1 MGLAMEWQMIGTVIR
16 RDKIEGAREMKGK
29 SAAMKSSSI

>member
-1 MGLAMEWQMIGTVIR
+1 MIGTVIR
-16 RDKIEGAREMKGK
+16 RDKIEETVEMKGK

>member
-1 MGLAMEWQMIGTVIR
+1 MTGTMIR
-16 RDKIEGAREMKGK
+16 REKIEGAREMKGK

>member
-1 MGLAMEWQMIGTVIR
+1 MTGMMIR
-16 RDKIEGAREMKGK
+16 REKIEGAREMKGK